1 MLYVRF
7 ESVLIY
13 FDGSRDS
20 KNKDFKNMCLLIKKV
35 EKERVHEEQ

>member
-20 KNKDFKNMCLLIKKV
+20 KNKDFKKHVFVDQKSRKK
-35 EKERVHEEQ
+35 KSS